1 MKQVLKL
8 ILGLESILLVPML
21 VQLFLKAVQ
30 WSLFDYIVMG
40 VLLLGLALG
49 ITLVYKMRTN
59 KNIRRILLLV
69 VLILFFILWAELAVG
84 LFGSPLAGN

>member
-59 KNIRRILLLV
+59 KNKRRILLLV

>member
-1 MKQVLKL
+1 MKQTLKL
-8 ILGLESILLVPML
+8 ILGLESLLLVPML
-21 VQLFLKAVQ
+21 AQLFSNAVQ
-30 WSLFDYIVMG
+30 WSLFDFIVMG
-40 VLLLGLALG
+40 VLFLGLATG

>member
-21 VQLFLKAVQ
+21 VQLFLNTVQ
-30 WSLFDYIVMG
+30 CSLFDYIVMG

-84 LFGSPLAGN
+84 LFCSPLEGN

>member
-1 MKQVLKL
+1 MKQTLKL
-8 ILGLESILLVPML
+8 ILGLESLLLVPML
-21 VQLFLKAVQ
+21 AQLFSNAIQ
-30 WSLFDYIVMG
+30 WSLFDFIVMG
-40 VLLLGLALG
+40 VLLLGLATG

>member
-1 MKQVLKL
+1 MKQTLKL
-8 ILGLESILLVPML
+8 ILGLESLLLVPML
-21 VQLFLKAVQ
+21 AQLFLKAVQ

>member
-59 KNIRRILLLV
+59 KNIQRILLLV

>member
-1 MKQVLKL
+1 MKQTLKL
-8 ILGLESILLVPML
+8 ILGLESLLLVPML
-21 VQLFLKAVQ
+21 AQLFSNAVQ